1 MYGVWDKD
9 MMKFEILPHSSVA
22 KLGYVSKR

>member
-9 MMKFEILPHSSVA
+9 MMKFEILPHSHVA
-22 KLGYVSKR
+22 KQSYVSKR

>member
-1 MYGVWDKD
+1 MYGGLDKD

-22 KLGYVSKR
+22 KQGYVSKR